1 MPQGRV
7 EVELSRWRGEESPL
21 PGGGLLINDAYN
33 ANPASMRAALE
44 HLAEHEGRTVAV
56 LGEMAELGPTSPEYH
71 QEIGE
76 LVSDLG
82 IDVVLGVG
90 ELARAY
96 GGDWVA
102 DAANAAER
110 APELVQPGDVVLDQ
124 GLARCRARSRRGS
137 SHRSLRLVERVL
149 AAGILAMA
157 ISILAGPK
165 FIDFLRRNEFGQ
177 HIREELPA
185 EHHLK
190 QGTPTMGGLLILFSM
205 AIPFLALSKYTQAG
219 LTVFFV
225 TLACGAIGFV
235 DDWFKVRHRRSL
247 GLNGRWKL
255 LLLAAITVGV
265 GWSAHDIGLSTDVY
279 APILD
284 WRITLTA
291 FGFYLLLFIVIA
303 GAANGANLTDGID
316 GLAVGV
322 AMIALIT
329 FVAMNV
335 VTWIRSA
342 RDIDLRDASAL
353 DLAILGAAL
362 TGGAIGFLWYNA
374 FPAEVIMGDTGSMA
388 LGGAIGAFA
397 VMTKTELLLLLIGGI
412 FVVEA
417 VSVILQVVSFR
428 YWGRR
433 IFLMAPIHHHFAM
446 KAWSETKIMVR
457 FWILAAIMCAAAF
470 ALYYRYY
477 LDFRGLR

>member
-1 MPQGRV
+1 
-7 EVELSRWRGEESPL
+7 
-21 PGGGLLINDAYN
+21 
-33 ANPASMRAALE
+33 
-44 HLAEHEGRTVAV
+44 
-56 LGEMAELGPTSPEYH
+56 
-71 QEIGE
+71 
-76 LVSDLG
+76 
-82 IDVVLGVG
+82 
-90 ELARAY
+90 
-96 GGDWVA
+96 
-102 DAANAAER
+102 
-110 APELVQPGDVVLDQ
+110 
-124 GLARCRARSRRGS
+124 
-137 SHRSLRLVERVL
+137 VERVL
-149 AAGILAMA
+149 AAGIIAMA

-165 FIDFLRRNEFGQ
+165 FIQFLRRNEFGQ

-205 AIPFLALSKYTQAG
+205 LVPFLILSKYTQAG
-219 LTVFFV
+219 LTVLFV
-225 TLACGAIGFV
+225 TLACAGIGFA
-235 DDWFKVRHRRSL
+235 DDWFKIRHRRSL

-255 LLLAAITVGV
+255 LLLAGITLVV
-265 GWSAHDIGLSTDVY
+265 GWSVQDMGLSTDVY
-279 APILD
+279 APVLD
-284 WRITLTA
+284 WRIGLS
-291 FGFYLLLFIVIA
+291 FGFYVLLFIIIA
-303 GAANGANLTDGID
+303 GSANGANLTDGID

-322 AMIALIT
+322 AIIALIT
-329 FVAMNV
+329 FAAMNI

-342 RDIDLRDASAL
+342 RVIELRDASAL

-457 FWILAAIMCAAAF
+457 FWILAAILCAAAF
-470 ALYYRYY
+470 ALYYRFY
-477 LDFRGLR
+477 LDFRALR